1 MTALKKPHPFG
12 KYVLLERINVGGM
25 AEVFKA
31 KTFGVEGFERLLAVK
46 RILPNIAEDEEFIT
60 MFIDEAKI
68 AVQLQ
73 HANIA
78 QIFDLGKVEDSF
90 FIALEY
96 VHGKDLRS
104 IFDRMRSRGEMLPIP
119 LACHI
124 MMQVCEGLD
133 YAHNKRDAQGRELHL
148 IHRDISPQ
156 NVLIGFEGEVKLID
170 FGIAKAAGK
179 ASTTQAGILKGKF
192 GYMSPEQVRGLPIDK
207 RSDIFAVGIVLY
219 ELLTGERLFV
229 GETDFST
236 LEKVRNVEI
245 VSPSSYNK
253 KIPQQLEKLI
263 LKSLA
268 RDPEDRYQNAIDL
281 HDDLQSFLYSV
292 GEFFSRKDL
301 AAWMKK
307 SFAVELEE
315 ENAKH
320 EQFQQVG
327 EPGSASPIETSRRAA
342 VAGVPAGRAPGP
354 APGGATRPPAKSG
367 ADVNGA
373 GAHAGAKPG
382 TLGKSGKPSGKP
394 TSEMGW
400 DDEELDTQIF
410 DKEEEKTLQADDL
423 FFEDDERT
431 VANEPPPD
439 ILAEARPPELDTPRP
454 DVPIILSP
462 EPSEDSEEI
471 SLKLT
476 PPPAAAKRLP
486 PPARRPTLVGMPAAA
501 RPSPSI
507 PPAPP
512 GHSGQ
517 AHVPTLRPPVVP
529 LPPPPSPPAR
539 GRSPSQHSMR
549 RSGFNLP
556 PAQASAPAAV
566 PRFTVQPPAN
576 APFGSGSFIDPA
588 RPRPARGGLFAVAG
602 IAVIAAAAG
611 AFYLYSS
618 ANRPGRIEL
627 ATLPADATILIDNV
641 KVGDRSP
648 FTLEK
653 PPGVYALGVTRDGY
667 VRNDQNIEI
676 KTGQP
681 LALAVTL
688 EPSPDT
694 GFEFTSEP
702 PGGLVWLDGAPIMGA
717 AGQQARTDFR
727 AFRIPPGHHVL
738 EIKGEARFKP
748 WRQDVEIEPGAIRKI
763 HALLIPAAGGPA
775 TGKPQAVVPPSP
787 PPPPPIAQAPT
798 PTPTPTPAPTP
809 APPPSAPVATR
820 KASGGGASS
829 SGSGSGSAASGSGSA
844 ASGSGSAPSGS
855 GSAASGSGSAPSG
868 SGSSGSGSGSSGSGS
883 AASAGGSSSGGAI
896 SSGGGSVKRKRREPV
911 VVEESGGG
919 EESAP
924 KATEGGD
931 CSITVNSIPWSEVWI
946 DGKNTSK
953 HTPLVDYK
961 IACGRH
967 KLAFKRADMQI
978 DHPESINIR
987 PGQSFKQRYTL
998 ETED

>member
-1 MTALKKPHPFG
+1 MTALKKPIPFG

-78 QIFDLGKVEDSF
+78 QIFDLGKVDDSF

-104 IFDRMRSRGEMLPIP
+104 IFDRMRSKGETVPIP
-119 LACHI
+119 LACHVV
-124 MMQVCEGLD
+124 MQVCEGLD
-133 YAHNKRDAQGRELHL
+133 YAHNKRDGQGRELHL

-253 KIPQQLEKLI
+253 KIPQELERLI
-263 LKSLA
+263 MKALA

-301 AAWMKK
+301 SAWMKK
-307 SFAVELEE
+307 SFAAEIED

-320 EQFQQVG
+320 EQFQQVAA
-327 EPGSASPIETSRRAA
+327 PVSAPPAEASRKAA
-342 VAGVPAGRAPGP
+342 VGGLPMGR
-354 APGGATRPPAKSG
+354 PGGT
-367 ADVNGA
+367 
-373 GAHAGAKPG
+373 GAKPHG
-382 TLGKSGKPSGKP
+382 KPGDDKHAKAAGAGKSGKPGKP
-394 TSEMGW
+394 SKLGKDGKPNSEMGW

-410 DKEEEKTLQADDL
+410 DKEPEEKTLQADDL

-439 ILAEARPPELDTPRP
+439 VLEAARPPELDTPRP
-454 DVPIILSP
+454 EPISLSP
-462 EPSEDSEEI
+462 EPDEPSEEI

-476 PPPAAAKRLP
+476 PPPSAAKRLP
-486 PPARRPTLVGMPAAA
+486 PPARRPTLVGMGGSSAKA
-501 RPSPSI
+501 PSSPPPPPS
-507 PPAPP
+507 
-512 GHSGQ
+512 
-517 AHVPTLRPPVVP
+517 TLRPAVVP
-529 LPPPPSPPAR
+529 LPPPPSPTAP
-539 GRSPSQHSMR
+539 GRAGIR
-549 RSGFNLP
+549 RSGFNMP
-556 PAQASAPAAV
+556 PAASVAPSVPAAPPV
-566 PRFTVQPPAN
+566 SRFAVQPPTA
-576 APFGSGSFIDPA
+576 APFGSGSFVDPV
-588 RPRPARGGLFAVAG
+588 RTKPARGGLYGVAG
-602 IAVIAAAAG
+602 IAVLAAAGG

-618 ANRPGRIEL
+618 ANRPGRLEL
-627 ATLPADATILIDNV
+627 TTLPADATVLIDNV
-641 KVGDRSP
+641 KVGDKSP
-648 FTLEK
+648 FSVER
-653 PPGVYALGVTRDGY
+653 PPGPYTLSVTRDGY
-667 VRNDQNIEI
+667 VRNDQNIEL
-676 KTGQP
+676 KTAQP

-702 PGGLVWLDGAPIMGA
+702 PGGLVWLDGAPINGA
-717 AGQQARTDFR
+717 SGQQARTDFR

-748 WRQDVEIEPGAIRKI
+748 WRQDVEIEPGSIRKI
-763 HALLIPAAGGPA
+763 HAVLIPAGASAPGGKSPPGGA
-775 TGKPQAVVPPSP
+775 PREPTPQPQAQAPPPPPSP
-787 PPPPPIAQAPT
+787 PP
-798 PTPTPTPAPTP
+798 
-809 APPPSAPVATR
+809 APPPPPSPPPSQQLAKKAP
-820 KASGGGASS
+820 G
-829 SGSGSGSAASGSGSA
+829 GSGSGTSG
-844 ASGSGSAPSGS
+844 
-855 GSAASGSGSAPSG
+855 
-868 SGSSGSGSGSSGSGS
+868 GSSTGGGTLG
-883 AASAGGSSSGGAI
+883 GGSSSGASAGGGSS
-896 SSGGGSVKRKRREPV
+896 SSGGIVSGGTRRKKREAP
-911 VVEESGGG
+911 EEAAGGGG
-919 EESAP
+919 EET
-924 KATEGGD
+924 KAVEGGE
-931 CSITVNSIPWSEVWI
+931 CSITVNSVPWSEVWI
-946 DGKNTSK
+946 DAKNTTK

-961 IACGRH
+961 LPCGRH
-967 KLAFKRADMQI
+967 KLAFKRPDMQI
-978 DHPESINIR
+978 DHIESINLR
-987 PGQSFKQRYTL
+987 PGQNFKQRYTL
-998 ETED
+998 EAED